1 MPDVLAYCLL
11 TKLKLRYKTVSKS
24 VCFIISGLTLGSEFC
39 SVLWEAAL
47 VKKKKKKKVTLF
59 EVRSLGVHSDPGL
72 SSSSY

>member
-39 SVLWEAAL
+39 SVLWEAAT
-47 VKKKKKKKVTLF
+47 VKKKKKVTLF